1 MTQKDI
7 VKISDLVGETKFSF
21 GQKGLRL
28 QELKHLGFNVP
39 DGVLLS
45 VEFLQRAIKS
55 TGMWAD
61 IKKVTQN
68 ESKGDRNLDT
78 FVLDL
83 LKTQT
88 PDRKFKN
95 ILDEVLE
102 SIETHAPDILY
113 AVRSAALGEDGKHA
127 SFAGQYSTVL
137 NVNSRDIWTAV
148 FECYASWWTDR
159 SVSYRKIND
168 HFLSEPQISIIIQRQ
183 LNPAFSGVLFTR
195 HPVTATNL
203 MVIEAIAGIG
213 EELVSGRVMPS
224 RWEINPLTKDI
235 VSSQLVSMAN
245 ASEIK
250 KEHLD
255 SLVETGQKAEKAFGQ
270 GLDIEWCI
278 ENNTLSL
285 VQVRPISSPKQHV
298 PVKDSTE
305 NIYSRSIVE
314 DLWTDRMTDMTAS
327 IIFDELSDLYT
338 FKEPLIKLKLDDL
351 AEIRAI
357 KVINGYGYLS
367 CQAVSGLLKFLP
379 DFLRFREIKNV
390 FPLSIRKKLLQTPF
404 QISKVLRLL
413 YRVPLLFSDLSML
426 PFLTVPVLKRHM
438 LNIERQ
444 LNRID
449 AESYQNR
456 DPEFYVTELER
467 LLLLLSRLQVRN
479 QWGYGNATVFT
490 WLLIHLATKFAG
502 KSESWVLKQ
511 ITKIPNNV
519 TLHIQN
525 RLIEISRACD
535 KELIR
540 KVFSHEN
547 TDEGWMI
554 LQTQYRDHNATKM
567 LKGFINQYGFRSA
580 NRDFIHPRW
589 EEKPGLVLDLVKVM
603 IKARFDGNKDD
614 GIRKP
619 GHRSGSFFRN
629 IMSGPVLYILV
640 RMTKSFLA
648 IREDLRFALDR
659 VFYRIRK
666 LLLAING
673 SDLLKDLQKMENG
686 IFFLKL
692 NELRSVLMSEKDI
705 SDMLPRVE
713 NRMKRYFEDQNIS
726 PPYYV
731 MHDGQST
738 VALTQ
743 PVAENNTFECTAA
756 SPGVAEGKARI
767 IRDSRDFNKLQ
778 KGEVLIAYNTD
789 PGWTPLFITAAGVAV
804 EMGGI
809 LNHCAIVAREYG
821 IPAVVGLEGI
831 TRKIK
836 DGQFVRVDGINGT
849 LSILEELS

>member
-7 VKISDLVGETKFSF
+7 IKISDLPGETKFSF
-21 GQKGLRL
+21 GEKGLRL

-39 DGVLLS
+39 DGILLS
-45 VEFLQRAIKS
+45 VEFLQRLIKS
-55 TGMWAD
+55 TDLWPD

-78 FVLDL
+78 LVLDL

-88 PDRKFKN
+88 PDREFKD
-95 ILDEVLE
+95 ILDQSLG
-102 SIETHAPDILY
+102 STETHAPGIFY
-113 AVRSAALGEDGKHA
+113 AVRSAALGEDDSQT

-137 NVNSRDIWTAV
+137 NVRYQDIWTAV

-159 SVSYRKIND
+159 SVSYRRINN
-168 HFLSEPQISIIIQRQ
+168 HFFSEPQISIIIQHQ
-183 LNPAFSGVLFTR
+183 LNPSFSGVLFTR
-195 HPVTATNL
+195 HPVKASNMT
-203 MVIEAIAGIG
+203 VIEAIKGIG
-213 EELVSGRVMPS
+213 EELVSGRAMPT
-224 RWEINPLTKDI
+224 RWEIDPLTKNI
-235 VSSQLVSMAN
+235 VSFKPVPKENIL
-245 ASEIK
+245 EIT

-255 SLVETGQKAEKAFGQ
+255 SLVETGHKAEKAFGQ

-278 ENNTLSL
+278 ENNTLYL
-285 VQVRPISSPKQHV
+285 VQVRPISSPKQQGSV
-298 PVKDSTE
+298 RDSTE

-314 DLWTDRMTDMTAS
+314 DLWTDRMTEMTAS

-357 KVINGYGYLS
+357 RVINGYGYLS
-367 CQAVSGLLKFLP
+367 CQSVSGLLKLLP
-379 DFLRFREIKNV
+379 ASLRFREIKNV
-390 FPLSIRKKLLQTPF
+390 FPPYIREKILQTPF
-404 QISKVLRLL
+404 QKSKVLRLL
-413 YRVPLLFSDLSML
+413 HRVPLLFSDLSML

-438 LNIERQ
+438 RNIERQ
-444 LNRID
+444 LNSVD
-449 AESYQNR
+449 EESYQNR
-456 DPEFYVTELER
+456 DPEFYVKELER
-467 LLLLLSRLQVRN
+467 LLLLLSSLQIRN

-502 KSESWVLKQ
+502 KSESWVLNQ
-511 ITKIPNNV
+511 ITDIPNNV

-567 LKGFINQYGFRSA
+567 LNGFMKQYGFRSA

-589 EEKPGLVLDLVKVM
+589 EEKPGLVLDLVKVL
-603 IKARFDGNKDD
+603 IKALTDENKDD
-614 GIRKP
+614 GSRKT
-619 GHRSGSFFRN
+619 GQRRGSFLRN
-629 IMSGPVLYILV
+629 IMTAPVLYILV

-648 IREDLRFALDR
+648 LREDLRFALDR

-666 LLLAING
+666 LLLAINSSG
-673 SDLLKDLQKMENG
+673 ILNDLQKIEDG

-692 NELRSVLMSEKDI
+692 NELRSVLMNKEELRDI
-705 SDMLPRVE
+705 LPRVE
-713 NRMKRYFEDQNIS
+713 NRMNRYYEDQNLS

-731 MHDGQST
+731 MHDGQDT

-743 PVAENNTFECTAA
+743 SATGSNTFECTAA

-767 IRDSRDFNKLQ
+767 IRDHRDFNKLQ
-778 KGEVLIAYNTD
+778 KGEILIAYNTD

-849 LSILEELS
+849 LSILE

>member
-7 VKISDLVGETKFSF
+7 IKISDLPGETKFSF
-21 GQKGLRL
+21 GEKGLRL

-39 DGVLLS
+39 DGILLS
-45 VEFLQRAIKS
+45 VEFLQRLIKS
-55 TGMWAD
+55 TGMWPD
-61 IKKVTQN
+61 IKKVTHN
-68 ESKGDRNLDT
+68 ESEGDRYLDT
-78 FVLDL
+78 LVLDL

-88 PDRKFKN
+88 PDREFKD
-95 ILDEVLE
+95 ILDQALG
-102 SIETHAPDILY
+102 STETHAPSIFY
-113 AVRSAALGEDGKHA
+113 AVRSAALGEDDSQT

-137 NVNSRDIWTAV
+137 NVRYQDIWAAV

-159 SVSYRKIND
+159 SVSYRRINNR
-168 HFLSEPQISIIIQRQ
+168 FFSEPQISIIIQHQ
-183 LNPAFSGVLFTR
+183 LNPSFSGVLFTR
-195 HPVTATNL
+195 HPVKASNMT
-203 MVIEAIAGIG
+203 VIEAIAGIG
-213 EELVSGRVMPS
+213 EELVSGRAMPT

-235 VSSQLVSMAN
+235 VSFEPVPTES

-278 ENNTLSL
+278 ENNTLYL
-285 VQVRPISSPKQHV
+285 VQVRPISSPKQQV
-298 PVKDSTE
+298 SVRDSTE

-314 DLWTDRMTDMTAS
+314 DLWTDRMTEMTAS

-357 KVINGYGYLS
+357 RVINGYGYLS
-367 CQAVSGLLKFLP
+367 CQSVSGLLKLLP
-379 DFLRFREIKNV
+379 DSLRFREIKNV
-390 FPLSIRKKLLQTPF
+390 FPPSIREKSLQIPF

-413 YRVPLLFSDLSML
+413 HRVPLLFSDLSML

-438 LNIERQ
+438 RNIERQ
-444 LNRID
+444 LNSVD
-449 AESYQNR
+449 EESYKNR
-456 DPEFYVTELER
+456 DSEFYVEELER
-467 LLLLLSRLQVRN
+467 LLLLLSSLQIRN

-490 WLLIHLATKFAG
+490 WLLIHLATKFAD
-502 KSESWVLKQ
+502 KSESWVLNQ
-511 ITKIPNNV
+511 ITDIPNNV
-519 TLHIQN
+519 TLHIQS

-554 LQTQYRDHNATKM
+554 LQKQYRDHRATKM
-567 LKGFINQYGFRSA
+567 LNGFIKQYGFRSA

-589 EEKPGLVLDLVKVM
+589 EEKPGLVLDLVKVLL
-603 IKARFDGNKDD
+603 KSLTDENKDD
-614 GIRKP
+614 GSRKI
-619 GHRSGSFFRN
+619 GQRSGSFLRN
-629 IMSGPVLYILV
+629 IMTAPILYILV

-648 IREDLRFALDR
+648 LREDLRFALDR

-666 LLLAING
+666 LLLAINSSG
-673 SDLLKDLQKMENG
+673 ILNDLQQIENG

-692 NELRSVLMSEKDI
+692 NELRSVLMNKEDLRHI
-705 SDMLPRVE
+705 LPRVE
-713 NRMKRYFEDQNIS
+713 NRMNRYFEDQNLS

-731 MHDGQST
+731 MHDGQDT

-743 PVAENNTFECTAA
+743 SETGTNTFECTAA

-767 IRDSRDFNKLQ
+767 IRDHRDFNKLQ
-778 KGEVLIAYNTD
+778 KGEILIAYNTD

-849 LSILEELS
+849 LSILE

>member
-1 MTQKDI
+1 
-7 VKISDLVGETKFSF
+7 
-21 GQKGLRL
+21 KGLRL

-39 DGVLLS
+39 DGILLS
-45 VEFLQRAIKS
+45 VEFLQRLIKS
-55 TGMWAD
+55 TGMWPD
-61 IKKVTQN
+61 IKQVAQN
-68 ESKGDRNLDT
+68 ESKGARNLDT

-88 PDRKFKN
+88 PDQKFNN
-95 ILDEVLE
+95 ILDEALE
-102 SIETHAPDILY
+102 SIEAHAPDILY
-113 AVRSAALGEDGKHA
+113 AVRSAALGEDDSQT

-137 NVNSRDIWTAV
+137 NVKYPHIWAAV

-159 SVSYRKIND
+159 SVSYRRINN
-168 HFLSEPQISIIIQRQ
+168 HFFSEPQISIIIQRQ

-195 HPVTATNL
+195 HPVKASNMT
-203 MVIEAIAGIG
+203 VIEAIAGIG
-213 EELVSGRVMPS
+213 EELVSGRAMPA

-235 VSSQLVSMAN
+235 VSFKPVPMEN
-245 ASEIK
+245 TSEIK

-255 SLVETGQKAEKAFGQ
+255 SLVEIGQKAEKAFGQ

-278 ENNTLSL
+278 ENNTLYL
-285 VQVRPISSPKQHV
+285 VQVRPISSPKRQV
-298 PVKDSTE
+298 CIRESTE

-314 DLWTDRMTDMTAS
+314 DLWTDRMTEMTAS
-327 IIFDELSDLYT
+327 IVFDELSDLYT
-338 FKEPLIKLKLDDL
+338 FKEPLLKLKLDDL
-351 AEIRAI
+351 AEIRTI
-357 KVINGYGYLS
+357 RVINGYGYLS
-367 CQAVSGLLKFLP
+367 CQSVSRLLRLLP
-379 DFLRFREIKNV
+379 DFLRFREIKKV
-390 FPLSIRKKLLQTPF
+390 FPPSIREKILQTPF

-413 YRVPLLFSDLSML
+413 HRVPLLFSDLSML

-438 LNIERQ
+438 LNIEKQ
-444 LNRID
+444 LNSVD
-449 AESYQNR
+449 EESYQNR
-456 DPEFYVTELER
+456 DPESYVKELER
-467 LLLLLSRLQVRN
+467 LLLLLSSLQIRN

-490 WLLIHLATKFAG
+490 WLLIHLATKFAD

-540 KVFSHEN
+540 KVFSLKN

-567 LKGFINQYGFRSA
+567 LKGFLNRYGFRSS

-589 EEKPGLVLDLVKVM
+589 EEKPGLVLDLVKVL
-603 IKARFDGNKDD
+603 IKALTDENKNDGSQKT
-614 GIRKP
+614 
-619 GHRSGSFFRN
+619 GHRSGSFLRN
-629 IMSGPVLYILV
+629 IMTAPVLYILV
-640 RMTKSFLA
+640 RMTKSSLA
-648 IREDLRFALDR
+648 LREDLRFALDR

-666 LLLAING
+666 LLLAINSSG
-673 SDLLKDLQKMENG
+673 LLKDLQKIENG

-692 NELRSVLMSEKDI
+692 NELRSVLMSKKDL
-705 SDMLPRVE
+705 SDILPRVE
-713 NRMKRYFEDQNIS
+713 NRMKRYFEDQHLS

-743 PVAENNTFECTAA
+743 PAAENNTFECTIA

-767 IRDSRDFNKLQ
+767 IRDHRDFNKLQ
-778 KGEVLIAYNTD
+778 KGEILIAYNTD

-821 IPAVVGLEGI
+821 VPAVVGLEGI

-836 DGQFVRVDGINGT
+836 DGQFVRVDGINGI
-849 LSILEELS
+849 LSILE